1 MSPLTFSS
9 RLGASE
15 CEHFSLVLPV
25 TEHHWFKRC
34 IHTHAGYK
42 IKKKKKR
49 KKHTHT
55 HTHRRTGKVYF
66 STTLVSVQS
75 NLFLFFN

>member
-55 HTHRRTGKVYF
+55 HTHTQKNGKSIF
-66 STTLVSVQS
+66 LNDSSFGSVKS
-75 NLFLFFN
+75 VFVF